1 MFKVSVVGID
11 QFVKNT
17 RDFASEFVNTDQEIR
32 AACFNT
38 IVLISDRVQQRGET
52 TDGTKMRS
60 KSKDVSGSYSFDYG
74 KYQRFNKGFQIDHVD
89 LTYTGEMMDS
99 LTLEPQGGGNWS
111 VGFAG
116 QSASDKAE
124 FNEQYYGT
132 IFQLSESEYNDVMDD
147 LLNNIQKKIDA
158 AY

>member
-1 MFKVSVVGID
+1 MFKVSVIGID

-17 RDFASEFVNTDQEIR
+17 RDFASDFINTDQEMR

-38 IVLISDRVQQRGET
+38 IVLISGRVQQRGET
-52 TDGTKMRS
+52 TDGTKM
-60 KSKDVSGSYSFDYG
+60 KYKSGSAYSFDYG

-99 LTLEPQGGGNWS
+99 LTLEPQGGGKWS

-124 FNEQYYGT
+124 WNELRYGT
-132 IFQLSESEYNDVMDD
+132 IFQLSDSEMNDVMDD
-147 LLNNIQKKIDA
+147 LLDNIQKKIDA

>member
-1 MFKVSVVGID
+1 MFKVSVIGID
-11 QFVKNT
+11 EFVKKTNA
-17 RDFASEFVNTDQEIR
+17 FASDFINTDQEIR

-52 TDGTKMRS
+52 TDGIKMRS
-60 KSKDVSGSYSFDYG
+60 KSKDVSGAYSFDYG
-74 KYQRFNKGFQIDHVD
+74 KYQRFNKGRQIDHVD

-99 LTLEPQGGGNWS
+99 LTLEPEGGGKWI
-111 VGFAG
+111 VGFSG

-132 IFQLSESEYNDVMDD
+132 IFQLSDSEMNDVMDD